1 MILEEQNAFF
11 RIQTGLR
18 LRLSHFHDNLS
29 FVHKLHS
36 CHPVNR
42 LLYIRKYPGSNAYI
56 YDYKAEEKFFLREG
70 YLYFYPCFREIEI
83 YQEQDLAY
91 RSIHFNVDLFDCGD
105 LFAGSP
111 VRELGG
117 ELAEGIAKLPAV
129 PKSIRDCCLFNA
141 VLNHLTAVLLENEEE
156 FIWNPILRES
166 KYRDLFRYVHEN
178 LSAELSVESLAA
190 FMKMGREVFSR
201 RFRADFGFPPK
212 EFLTR
217 MLLSRASDL
226 LLSPNMRV
234 KEVAARLKFQ
244 NEFYFSR
251 FFRKHTNIPPSDYS
265 RFYRDDSRSE
275 TDDRKLKKEMS

>member
-42 LLYIRKYPGSNAYI
+42 LLYIREYPGSNAYI
-56 YDYKAEEKFFLREG
+56 YDYKAEKKFFLREG

-117 ELAEGIAKLPAV
+117 ELAEGIAKLPAA

-141 VLNHLTAVLLENEEE
+141 VLNHLTAALLENEEE

-166 KYRDLFRYVHEN
+166 KYRDLFRYVPGGVYEN
-178 LSAELSVESLAA
+178 GARSVFPQIPGGFRVSAEGVPDSNASESC
-190 FMKMGREVFSR
+190 FGSSSFSKYACKGGCR
-201 RFRADFGFPPK
+201 TI
-212 EFLTR
+212 E
-217 MLLSRASDL
+217 
-226 LLSPNMRV
+226 
-234 KEVAARLKFQ
+234 
-244 NEFYFSR
+244 
-251 FFRKHTNIPPSDYS
+251 I
-265 RFYRDDSRSE
+265 SE
-275 TDDRKLKKEMS
+275 